1 MEDKELIDSI
11 FKETGIRVSRIEE
24 IEDHYDFESLV
35 REVPPYFEGHPNLQS
50 VVKVLSHPMNTIVF
64 TPEGPVMKIHNALD
78 FVCVDGSLLRYSP
91 IGDRDLELTRVQ
103 VAKGGRGKGFGTKF
117 MQVTFD
123 SFERVLGYVPEIRLE
138 CTGAV
143 GFGETLEET
152 SVLSQINFFKKSGFH
167 LNRFD
172 EEASY
177 ATMTRPASDFGW
189 DLTPSSLPPYATSSF
204 PAHLLIQGVNPEDLP
219 F

>member
-1 MEDKELIDSI
+1 
-11 FKETGIRVSRIEE
+11 
-24 IEDHYDFESLV
+24 
-35 REVPPYFEGHPNLQS
+35 
-50 VVKVLSHPMNTIVF
+50 
-64 TPEGPVMKIHNALD
+64 
-78 FVCVDGSLLRYSP
+78 
-91 IGDRDLELTRVQ
+91 
-103 VAKGGRGKGFGTKF
+103 
-117 MQVTFD
+117 
-123 SFERVLGYVPEIRLE
+123 VLGYVPEIRLE

-152 SVLSQINFFKKSGFH
+152 SVLSQINFFKKLGFH

-189 DLTPSSLPPYATSSF
+189 DLNPSSLPPYATPS
-204 PAHLLIQGVNPEDLP
+204 LLRNLLNTGVDPEDLP

>member
-11 FKETGIRVSRIEE
+11 FKETGIRVSSIDE

-35 REVPPYFEGHPNLQS
+35 REVPPYFDNHPKLQS
-50 VVKVLSHPMNTIVF
+50 VIKVFSHPMNTIVF

-152 SVLSQINFFKKSGFH
+152 SVLSQINFFKKLGFQ